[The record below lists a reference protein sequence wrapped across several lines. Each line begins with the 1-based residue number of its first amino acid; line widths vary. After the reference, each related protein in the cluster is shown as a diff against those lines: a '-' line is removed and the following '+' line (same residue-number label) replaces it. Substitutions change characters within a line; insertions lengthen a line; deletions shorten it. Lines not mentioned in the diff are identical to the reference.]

1 MKKEFHTNAAP
12 AAIGPYSQA
21 IGAGGFVF
29 VSGQPPL
36 DPATGA
42 FAGADIT
49 SQTHQSLKNIR
60 AILQAAGLT
69 MDNVVKANVYLK
81 DIGDFAAM
89 NAVYGEYFTGVCP
102 ARAAVQVAALPK
114 DALVEIEVIAAE

>member
-1 MKKEFHTNAAP
+1 MSFSVGGLSFSPSSFVIAVP
-12 AAIGPYSQA
+12 VGPSA
-21 IGAGGFVF
+21 TVPMGFSSF
-29 VSGQPPL
+29 SAFL
-36 DPATGA
+36 AGA